1 MSSAATRGAVN
12 QSYTNGVIGNND
24 NTDKGIT
31 NITKARFGVFSYFTG
46 ATDYTV
52 SASES
57 SIPNFMW
64 NQQIIYDDRGYWT
77 YDPVKYWPNGIDADN
92 ASTPSTTAQQAGPS
106 TTTAGKLSFFAFAPY
121 TAATTAYVAGD
132 DGTMPTDVTAA
143 VKNDKTNGV
152 KAISNNA
159 SESNVWVK
167 YLMPNATSTA
177 AVDLLWGL
185 AGKSSYDETD
195 GVDPSL
201 TVGETYNVNLTKQT
215 VPEKV
220 KFYFKHALAKVGGA
234 TSESESLEGDPE
246 QCGFKVV
253 VDVDDNSSTAAG
265 VDNQP
270 SYLYSSFTNT
280 KTLVTIKSVKIQDAG
295 SASTDVTVPVSG
307 EKSDINTFG
316 WFNIETG
323 NWCNESG
330 TYGSP
335 AGGGATYNIT
345 ADNTVSGVNPL
356 DDATY
361 TINEKIREPEAG
373 ETDNAISAPA
383 NGLWSS
389 INTGG
394 SKTLKATGVTTELQ
408 NVFTDENVPGLLIIP
423 GGTATLYVTVDYIVR
438 TADTNLSQGYTEVEQ
453 IITNKVS
460 LGSLLPNKY
469 YTLVMH
475 LGLTSVKFEAIVT
488 DWTLTSDATFNENG
502 NVVEGPTENT
512 EKVWLPSNV
521 VSVNQ
526 WTITGNDVH
535 AAKGESKAL
544 TVNMNSTALTYES
557 AADGKY
563 SLTKAGSEEWLSI
576 ESDGKIKTTAN
587 TDITKRTAVVN
598 VSTVVNDNTITTPI
612 TIEQAG
618 FTFNLTQSEGVVTV
632 KDGDNTTVSN
642 LTTTSTWTIE
652 VYDADGV
659 TALASAYTTAAAG
672 TVTINTAGTYTVKV
686 TYKDSANKTITKT
699 ISVTKS

>member
-1 MSSAATRGAVN
+1 MAGNATRAEVPQGY
-12 QSYTNGVIGNND
+12 STGVIGNGD

-31 NITKARFGVFSYFTG
+31 NITKARFGVFSYYTG
-46 ATDYTV
+46 TTDYTV

-57 SIPNFMW
+57 SNPNFMW

-92 ASTPSTTAQQAGPS
+92 ASTPSTTAQQAPS
-106 TTTAGKLSFFAFAPY
+106 GTLAGKLSFFAFAPY
-121 TAATTAYVAGD
+121 TAATTAYVAAD
-132 DGTMPTDVTAA
+132 DGAMPADVSAA
-143 VKNDKTNGV
+143 VKNTNTNGV
-152 KAISNNA
+152 KAISSNA

-167 YLMPNATSTA
+167 YLMQNATSTQ

-253 VDVDDNSSTAAG
+253 VDVDGNNTTSAAG

-280 KTLVTIKSVKIQDAG
+280 KTLVTIKSVKIQDAK
-295 SASTDVTVPVSG
+295 SASNDANVPVSG
-307 EKSDINTFG
+307 EESNLNTFG

-323 NWCNESG
+323 NWCSESG
-330 TYGSP
+330 TYGNS
-335 AGGGATYNIT
+335 GTGATYNIT
-345 ADNTVSGVNPL
+345 ANNTVSGSNPL
-356 DDATY
+356 DDDRY
-361 TINEKIREPEAG
+361 TLNEKIREPETG
-373 ETDNAISAPA
+373 ESGNAISAPA
-383 NGLWSS
+383 NGLWSN

-408 NVFTDENVPGLLIIP
+408 DVFTDENVPGLLIIP

-521 VSVNQ
+521 VSANQ

-544 TVNMNSTALTYES
+544 TVTMNSADLTYES

-563 SLTKAGSEEWLSI
+563 SLTKAGSEAWLSI

-598 VSTVVNDNTITTPI
+598 VSTVVNDNTITMPI

-632 KDGDNTTVSN
+632 KDGDNITVSN

-659 TALASAYTTAAAG
+659 TAAASAYTTAAAG